1 VKYAKAGAGVR
12 GIDGRRVSRLGS
24 ANIMGNTT
32 VEQSIPIGQLK
43 VKRAML
49 MYYNDVLGI
58 IEK

>member
-1 VKYAKAGAGVR
+1 M
-12 GIDGRRVSRLGS
+12 DGRVSRLGS

-32 VEQSIPIGQLK
+32 VEQSIPLGQLK